1 MANIRTVISGEK
13 AAMSTISTV
22 ALGETDVLRRSGL
35 ETVGDVPWGTHFCQ
49 FYETAND
56 LIDILVPY
64 FKAGLE
70 DNEFC
75 MWVTSEPLSRE
86 EAENAMRKAV
96 PDFAKFLKKGQM
108 EIVPYGEWY
117 LKDGAFDLQR
127 VLDAWISKLNEALA
141 KGYDGIRVTGNTAW
155 LEKKDWKDFADY
167 EEKVNSVIGKYRM
180 IVICTYSISKCGAAE
195 AIDVIRNHQFAL
207 IRREGKWE
215 LIESS
220 EIKQTKEALRASE
233 EKFERIYEGASD
245 AMVYLDTSG
254 KILEVNKKA
263 VELFGGSKKELL
275 GKHFAKV
282 GVISVRELPT
292 LMSTFAKVLAGKQV
306 TADMCIKNRKGR
318 EICLE
323 CSASLM
329 KTHDRHAILLLARD
343 ITERKRAEEELIRLS
358 SAVKMSTDSIVIG
371 DLDAKIIAV
380 NEATLKMY
388 GTDDKMDLIG
398 RNSFD
403 LIAPEEREK
412 ALAGMKEV
420 LEKGYHKGLEY
431 HIITKNGARMPVEMS
446 VALMKDADGKPIG
459 FVSISRDIIE
469 RKKTEQAIRE
479 SQQKSERLFRSNPE
493 AAVYCDPDFRILDIN
508 PRFSELFGYSLDEI
522 KGKQLGKIIVSE
534 DKMGES
540 EFLGK
545 KSKEGYVYC
554 DTVRMRKDKSLVPVS
569 ISVAPMIVESQ
580 LIGYIALYKD
590 MTARK
595 QAEEALRESEEKYRN
610 VVENTKDSIVITDL
624 KGNVLFGN
632 EATEELTGYTLENG
646 VRMNVRQVTP
656 LKYWPRSLAMLL
668 KAKQGKQIPYFE
680 SMIKRKDGTLIQV
693 ESGGQA
699 IFKNGKAVGV
709 QIITRDIAQRK
720 EMEEKLKQY
729 SEHLE
734 EMVQKRTEELLES
747 ERKYSALVEEASD
760 GVAILQ
766 DEKIVFASRRVAEI
780 VGYSKE
786 ELIGL
791 SIAKLVNEKYL
802 PIATEHYQGTLLQG
816 ETLPPIS
823 EIELINKTG
832 ENVLTEIS
840 SRRISH
846 YGRPAVLV
854 ILRDVRERKRM
865 EEQRLRL
872 EKLATMGE
880 LATMVAHD
888 LRNPLASIRNACFY
902 IKNTYPARADAECKN
917 SLEMLEIVEKEI
929 LAASNIV
936 NDLLDFA
943 TRRPLQKKKQNINNP
958 IDDSLKRIHTPE
970 NISVER
976 KYAKKAAVAVDE
988 KQLERVF
995 INLTKNAAQAM
1006 PNGGTLTIATN
1017 ETKDHVEIAFTDT
1030 GTGIQEENMN
1040 KLFSPLFTTKAKGIG
1055 IGLAICKKIV
1065 EQHGGTIEA
1074 QSKAGQGTTF
1084 TIKLPKKE
1092 EENTQ

>member
-1 MANIRTVISGEK
+1 VISGEK

-64 FKAGLE
+64 FKAGLG

-96 PDFAKFLKKGQM
+96 PDFAKFLKRGQM
-108 EIVPYGEWY
+108 EIVSYGEWY

-127 VLDAWISKLNEALA
+127 VLDAWIGKLNEALA
-141 KGYDGIRVTGNTAW
+141 KGYDGIRVAGNTAW

-180 IVICTYSISKCGAAE
+180 IVVCTYSISKCGAAE
-195 AIDVIRNHQFAL
+195 VIDVICNHQFAL

-233 EKFERIYEGASD
+233 EKY
-245 AMVYLDTSG
+245 
-254 KILEVNKKA
+254 
-263 VELFGGSKKELL
+263 GS
-275 GKHFAKV
+275 
-282 GVISVRELPT
+282 
-292 LMSTFAKVLAGKQV
+292 
-306 TADMCIKNRKGR
+306 
-318 EICLE
+318 
-323 CSASLM
+323 
-329 KTHDRHAILLLARD
+329 
-343 ITERKRAEEELIRLS
+343 
-358 SAVKMSTDSIVIG
+358 
-371 DLDAKIIAV
+371 
-380 NEATLKMY
+380 
-388 GTDDKMDLIG
+388 
-398 RNSFD
+398 
-403 LIAPEEREK
+403 
-412 ALAGMKEV
+412 
-420 LEKGYHKGLEY
+420 
-431 HIITKNGARMPVEMS
+431 
-446 VALMKDADGKPIG
+446 
-459 FVSISRDIIE
+459 
-469 RKKTEQAIRE
+469 
-479 SQQKSERLFRSNPE
+479 
-493 AAVYCDPDFRILDIN
+493 
-508 PRFSELFGYSLDEI
+508 
-522 KGKQLGKIIVSE
+522 
-534 DKMGES
+534 
-540 EFLGK
+540 
-545 KSKEGYVYC
+545 
-554 DTVRMRKDKSLVPVS
+554 
-569 ISVAPMIVESQ
+569 
-580 LIGYIALYKD
+580 
-590 MTARK
+590 
-595 QAEEALRESEEKYRN
+595 
-610 VVENTKDSIVITDL
+610 VVENTKDAIVITDL

-656 LKYWPRSLAMLL
+656 LKYWPKSLAMLL

-709 QIITRDIAQRK
+709 QIIIRDITQRK

-747 ERKYSALVEEASD
+747 ERRYLALVEEASD

-766 DEKIVFASRRVAEI
+766 DEKIVFASRRVTEI
-780 VGYSKE
+780 VGYSQE
-786 ELIGL
+786 ELIEL
-791 SIAKLVNEKYL
+791 SIAKLVNEKYP

-865 EEQRLRL
+865 EEQHLRL

-888 LRNPLASIRNACFY
+888 LRNPLTSIRNACFY

-929 LAASNIV
+929 LTASNIV

-943 TRRPLQKKKQNINNP
+943 TRRPLQKKKQNINNL
-958 IDDSLKRIHTPE
+958 IDDSLKSIHIPE
-970 NISVER
+970 NISAER

-995 INLTKNAAQAM
+995 INLTKNAVQAM

-1055 IGLAICKKIV
+1055 VGLAICKKIV